1 MVDIKGNG
9 RSNQPPTKTPL
20 SMNTP
25 DFRIIIAGSR
35 TFSDYNK
42 LATHCDRLLAEK
54 KKTHNIVIVSGTCR
68 GADLMGERY
77 AQEHGY
83 SIARY
88 PADWQHLGKFAGI
101 QRNLT
106 WPTTLMP
113 SSPSG
118 TGRATARRP

>member
-1 MVDIKGNG
+1 
-9 RSNQPPTKTPL
+9 
-20 SMNTP
+20 MNTP

-35 TFSDYNK
+35 TFNDYNK

-54 KKTHNIVIVSGTCR
+54 KKTHHIVIVSGTCR

-88 PADWQHLGKFAGI
+88 PADWNRLGKFAGI
-101 QRNLT
+101 QRNLIMANNADALIAF
-106 WPTTLMP
+106 WDGQ
-113 SSPSG
+113 SHG
-118 TGRATARRP
+118 TKAMIEFAREKNLAVRVVSC